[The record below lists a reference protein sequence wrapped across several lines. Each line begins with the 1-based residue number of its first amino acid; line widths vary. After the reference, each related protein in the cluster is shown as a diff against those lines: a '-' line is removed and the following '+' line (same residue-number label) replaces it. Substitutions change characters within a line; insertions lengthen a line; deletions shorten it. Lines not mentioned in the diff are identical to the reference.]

1 MQTRVVTLG
10 FSKAIEAIKD
20 RDEVFY
26 KHGVWNKYSRVSVK
40 SAIEGIEKS
49 GYGADTF
56 TMTMKKMNIMC
67 LCLVTAICGKRR

>member
-1 MQTRVVTLG
+1 MQTRIVTLG

-26 KHGVWNKYSRVSVK
+26 KHGVWNKYSRVSVN

-49 GYGADTF
+49 GYGADIYYDDEKEEYYVSVPCDSD
-56 TMTMKKMNIMC
+56 M
-67 LCLVTAICGKRR
+67 G

>member
-1 MQTRVVTLG
+1 MQTRIVTLG

-26 KHGVWNKYSRVSVK
+26 KHGVWNKYSRVSAK

-49 GYGADTF
+49 GYGADIYYDDEKDEYYVSVPCDSD
-56 TMTMKKMNIMC
+56 MW
-67 LCLVTAICGKRR
+67 